1 MYGLVHLQSF
11 TLERYIH
18 QQMSFLT
25 YRMIIIIQLT
35 CWHIIKR
42 LYQIYKALT
51 FFKVLEDV
59 IVNNLTLNLLC
70 KQKDNSQT
78 QIGNLLLLVDDICY
92 QTKAWPPRWHNIAH
106 IKNFH
111 FFSLNKIYSRYNP
124 WEFGKQ
130 KYLG

>member
-92 QTKAWPPRWHNIAH
+92 QTKA
-106 IKNFH
+106 
-111 FFSLNKIYSRYNP
+111 
-124 WEFGKQ
+124 
-130 KYLG
+130 